1 MGPRARIAAVT
12 VVVCLAAGTPGAPAR
27 AGDLAPPV
35 PNVPSVLPDA
45 TGVMAFENRSGVQ
58 GLGWMSAGAA
68 FLVGE
73 KVEAARALR
82 PVFGPLVV
90 PPGPPVAASPASVA
104 AYAGKSGARWVW
116 TGWVKRPDWEL
127 QVGIALWRVDGG
139 AAVQVG
145 EVVRRGEFGKL
156 SDFSAEAITELMA
169 TAGMPLGPAQRARV
183 ERRPTSDFY

>member
-1 MGPRARIAAVT
+1 KISRRREKRRSGRRPRRRRRGELLDLSEAGVKLGRGMGPRARIAAVT

-82 PVFGPLVV
+82 PVF
-90 PPGPPVAASPASVA
+90 
-104 AYAGKSGARWVW
+104 
-116 TGWVKRPDWEL
+116 
-127 QVGIALWRVDGG
+127 
-139 AAVQVG
+139 
-145 EVVRRGEFGKL
+145 
-156 SDFSAEAITELMA
+156 
-169 TAGMPLGPAQRARV
+169 
-183 ERRPTSDFY
+183 